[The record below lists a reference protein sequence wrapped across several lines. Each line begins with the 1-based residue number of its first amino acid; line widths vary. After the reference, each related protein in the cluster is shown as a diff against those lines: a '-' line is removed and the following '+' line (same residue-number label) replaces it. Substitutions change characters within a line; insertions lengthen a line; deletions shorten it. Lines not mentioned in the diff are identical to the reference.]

1 MMTSLKKSL
10 GALIEEQ
17 VKRLELL
24 DGITEIYINSKE
36 FQNLNPKERELV
48 YKLKATQKEL
58 LNTIDKYIKY

>member
-1 MMTSLKKSL
+1 MTSLKKSL